1 MNPCSPEKSANIL
14 FQKFPRYARVPRE
27 FVPRYHVLQ
36 PKPLMRKPS
45 KLFRATFWTA
55 LALLAGAT
63 AAIVGCTTGGGD
75 TARSDSSGAMAS
87 ASASPASQAGTNA
100 AAAASRVYHER
111 VTPHWFA
118 GNNKFCHRNALE
130 NGRSEFVLVD
140 ADAGTRGPAFDQKR
154 LAAALSRQNGTAVQP
169 DHLPFNTIRF
179 ADDGKSFLFP
189 GNNNDVWR
197 CDLSS
202 YELTKADGE
211 TLRNEAGDD
220 NGGRRGRG
228 RRGGGGGGNNVRPN
242 QPVSR
247 SPDGNWEAFIRNDNL
262 YLRDVNSKEEYALT
276 TDGATNNSYAKS
288 FERDQDINMEF
299 TLVPPTIPGPDVYW
313 APDSKHLVALKTKA
327 GTNHRVY
334 YVESSPVD
342 QEQPKLHSYPYL
354 KAGDDVPLIK
364 PHLFDVAARK
374 ETPIDNSL
382 FPNPWSLDDVRW
394 DPDSSRFT
402 FVYNQRGH
410 QVLRIVAV
418 NADTGEAKAIVDEQ
432 SKTFIDY
439 SGKYYADYEDKTGE
453 IIWMSERDGWNH
465 LYLYDAKT
473 GQVKNQITKGEWV
486 VREVQRVDSDKR
498 QIWFTAG
505 GIHPD
510 QDPYYI
516 HYCRINFDG
525 TGLMVLTD
533 GDGTHSLAWSPGKDP
548 KYFIDTYSRVDMPPV
563 NELRRSDDGKLVCAL
578 EKGDD
583 SALRATGWRPPEP
596 FVAKGRDGETD
607 IYGVI
612 FRPEKFDPHKKYA
625 ILEDVYAG
633 PHDSFVPKAYSA
645 ANRTQ
650 ALANHGF
657 IVVQSDGMG
666 TSNRSKK
673 FHDVCW
679 KNLID
684 AGFPDRILWIKA
696 AAAKYPC
703 MDLTRVGIFGTSAG
717 GQSALA
723 GVLTHPEFYDAAVA
737 DCGCHDNRM
746 DKIWWNEQWM
756 GWPVGP
762 EYAAN
767 SNVTYA
773 HNLRGKLLLM
783 VGEDDENVD
792 PATTGQVVNALIKAN
807 KNFDLL
813 VMPGQGHGV
822 AGTPYGQRRLVD
834 FFVKNLQES
843 NAKPDALLLTGET
856 P

>member
-1 MNPCSPEKSANIL
+1 MSN
-14 FQKFPRYARVPRE
+14 
-27 FVPRYHVLQ
+27 
-36 PKPLMRKPS
+36 PS
-45 KLFRATFWTA
+45 KLFKTTFWMA
-55 LALLAGAT
+55 LAFLASTTT
-63 AAIVGCTTGGGD
+63 ASVAAPLDAGGD
-75 TARSDSSGAMAS
+75 ASRADGTDMADLEQ
-87 ASASPASQAGTNA
+87 APPASQPGTNA
-100 AAAASRVYHER
+100 TAPTARVYR
-111 VTPHWFA
+111 DRITPHWFA
-118 GNNKFCHRNALE
+118 GNNKFWYRNALE
-130 NGRSEFVLVD
+130 NGRSEFLLVD
-140 ADAGTRGPAFDQKR
+140 AEAGTRGPAFDHKR
-154 LAAALSRQNGTAVQP
+154 LAAAWSKQSGTAVQP
-169 DHLPFNTIRF
+169 DHLPFNTIRY
-179 ADDGKSFLFP
+179 AEDGKSVLFP
-189 GNNNDVWR
+189 GKDSDVWR
-197 CDLSS
+197 CDLST
-202 YELTKADGE
+202 YELTKAEGE
-211 TLRNEAGDD
+211 TLRNDATDD

-228 RRGGGGGGNNVRPN
+228 RRGGNGGGNTAVPNRPI
-242 QPVSR
+242 SR

-262 YLRDVNSKEEYALT
+262 YLRDVNSKDEYALT

-288 FERDQDINMEF
+288 YERDQDINMEF
-299 TLVPPTIPGPDVYW
+299 TLVPPSVPGPDVYW
-313 APDSKHLVALKTKA
+313 SPDSKHLVALKTKA
-327 GTNHRVY
+327 GTDRRVY

-354 KAGDDVPLIK
+354 KAGDDVPIIK
-364 PHLFDVAARK
+364 PHLFDVAAHK
-374 ETPIDNSL
+374 ETPIDNTL
-382 FPNPWSLDDVRW
+382 FPNPWSLEDVRW
-394 DPDSSRFT
+394 VPDSSRFT

-418 NADTGEAKAIVDEQ
+418 DAGSGEARPIVDEQ

-439 SGKYYADYEDKTGE
+439 SGKYYADYEDKTDE

-486 VREVQRVDSDKR
+486 VRSVERVDADKR

-505 GIHPD
+505 GIHPG

-516 HYCRINFDG
+516 HYCRVNFDG
-525 TGLMVLTD
+525 TGLTVLTD
-533 GDGTHSLAWSPGKDP
+533 GDGTHSVAWSPDRR
-548 KYFIDTYSRVDMPPV
+548 YFIDTYSRVDMAPV

-596 FVAKGRDGETD
+596 FVAKGRDGVTD

-612 FRPEKFDPHKKYA
+612 YRPEKYSSHKKYA

-633 PHDSFVPKAYSA
+633 PHDSFVPKAFSVSGGMQ
-645 ANRTQ
+645 T
-650 ALANHGF
+650 LANHGF

-673 FHDVCW
+673 FQDVCW

-696 AAAKYPC
+696 AAAKYPY
-703 MDLTRVGIFGTSAG
+703 MDLKRVGIYGTSAG

-723 GVLTHPEFYDAAVA
+723 AVLTHPEFYDAAVA

-756 GWPVGP
+756 GWPIGP

-813 VMPGQGHGV
+813 VMPGRGHGV

-843 NAKPDALLLTGET
+843 NAKPDALMLTGAT